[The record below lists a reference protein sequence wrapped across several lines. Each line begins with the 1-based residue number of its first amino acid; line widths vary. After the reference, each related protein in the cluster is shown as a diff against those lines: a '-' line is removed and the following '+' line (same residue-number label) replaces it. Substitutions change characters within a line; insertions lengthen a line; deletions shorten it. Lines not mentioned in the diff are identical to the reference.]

1 MKRIISII
9 VAALLLLSLSV
20 SFFGCEDEAVE
31 NSSQS
36 AESSVESSAA
46 DESVDA
52 SVDAS
57 SEAEESSKTDE
68 GSEESSADE
77 ESSDA
82 SDEADESSDE
92 DASSQPD
99 ESSKPEENPVE
110 TNVALKKTY
119 TRSPLHPGDGNP
131 SYPDEGNKTATDG
144 VIPLDDAKYSSHE
157 FMGFNANTDYYRQNG
172 YALVTVDLGDVY
184 SLNKFVAYLGSK
196 KLGSGIGAPEF
207 VRIYVS
213 NDGKEWYKAGV
224 TSHKDTDAVSYVAST
239 LELDEAL
246 TARYVQYRIVAGLY
260 NWMFL
265 GEVEAYGEKA
275 DSAKPYPSEKD
286 TKSILFVGN
295 SSTYYFNVPDKLM
308 LLAES
313 VGVELEVTYCC
324 IGGAYLSQYADAND
338 VERGKLLRSKLNEKK
353 YDIIVVQ
360 DNSNSDYNDTKS
372 AMDILMPLFKQ
383 TQAEAEVMLY
393 ERYSSNTD
401 PNQRPISGK
410 RLHEAY
416 TQVAKDFGIEKHA
429 HVADAFLLC
438 YNQNPGIELHF
449 TDNSH
454 HSDVGAYL
462 IASVMA
468 IEFLGIDL
476 DDVTY
481 TGGNDEKTVKALKDV
496 AKLACEKGYEFK

>member
-1 MKRIISII
+1 MKRIISMT

-36 AESSVESSAA
+36 SEIAVESSTADESTDASSKADESAVESSAA
-46 DESVDA
+46 DES
-52 SVDAS
+52 
-57 SEAEESSKTDE
+57 
-68 GSEESSADE
+68 
-77 ESSDA
+77 SDA
-82 SDEADESSDE
+82 SDESSQPDESSM
-92 DASSQPD
+92 PD
-99 ESSKPEENPVE
+99 ESSKPEEDTMK
-110 TNVALKKTY
+110 TNVALNKTY

-131 SYPDEGNKTATDG
+131 SYPDEGNKTATNGLLPPEDG
-144 VIPLDDAKYSSHE
+144 GYSNPA
-157 FMGFNANTDYYRQNG
+157 FMGFNSNTDYYRQNG

-184 SLNKFVAYLGSK
+184 LLDKFVAYLGSK

-207 VRIYVS
+207 VRIYLS

-224 TSHKDTDAVSYVAST
+224 TSHNDTDSVSYVAST

-260 NWMFL
+260 TWMFL

-275 DSAKPYPSEKD
+275 DAAKPYPSEKD
-286 TKSILFVGN
+286 TTSILFVGN

-324 IGGAYLSQYADAND
+324 IGGAYLSEYANAND

-360 DNSNSDYNDTKS
+360 DNSNSDYSDTKA

-383 TQAEAEVMLY
+383 TQAQAEVMLY

-410 RLHEAY
+410 RLHDAY
-416 TQVAKDFGIEKHA
+416 TQIAKDFNIEKHA

-438 YNQNPGIELHF
+438 YKQNPNIELHF

-454 HSDVGAYL
+454 HSDTGAYL

-481 TGGNDEKTVKALKDV
+481 TGGNDEKTVKALKDI
-496 AKLACEKGYEFK
+496 AKLACEKGYEFN

>member
-9 VAALLLLSLSV
+9 VAALLMLSLSV

-36 AESSVESSAA
+36 AESAVESSTA
-46 DESVDA
+46 DESADA
-52 SVDAS
+52 SGTGEVSTDAS
-57 SEAEESSKTDE
+57 SKADESLDESSSAEESTDA
-68 GSEESSADE
+68 SD

-82 SDEADESSDE
+82 DT
-92 DASSQPD
+92 SQPD
-99 ESSKPEENPVE
+99 ESSKPEENPME
-110 TNVALKKTY
+110 TNVALNKTY
-119 TRSPLHPGDGNP
+119 TRSPLHPNDGNP
-131 SYPDEGNKTATDG
+131 SYPDEGNKTATNGVLPPEDG
-144 VIPLDDAKYSSHE
+144 KYSNPA

-172 YALVTVDLGDVY
+172 YALVTVDLGEVY

-196 KLGSGIGAPEF
+196 MLGSGIGAPEF

-224 TSHKDTDAVSYVAST
+224 TSHEDTDSVSYVAST

-275 DSAKPYPSEKD
+275 DAAKPYPTEKD
-286 TKSILFVGN
+286 TTSILFVGN
-295 SSTYYFNVPDKLM
+295 SSTYYFNVPDKLV

-313 VGVELEVTYCC
+313 VGVELDVTYCC

-360 DNSNSDYNDTKS
+360 DNSNCDYSDTKA

-383 TQAEAEVMLY
+383 TQAQAEVMLY

-401 PNQRPISGK
+401 PNQRPVSGK
-410 RLHEAY
+410 RLHDAY

-438 YNQNPGIELHF
+438 YKQNPGIELHF

-476 DDVTY
+476 DDVSY
-481 TGGNDEKTVKALKDV
+481 TGGNDEKTVKALKEI
-496 AKLACEKGYEFK
+496 AKLACEKGYEFN